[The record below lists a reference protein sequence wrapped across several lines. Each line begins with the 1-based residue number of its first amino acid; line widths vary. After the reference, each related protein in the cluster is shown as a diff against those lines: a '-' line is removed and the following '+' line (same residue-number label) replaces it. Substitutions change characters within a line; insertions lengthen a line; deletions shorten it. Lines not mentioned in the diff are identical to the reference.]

1 MIDPPSSDRATWPIG
16 SRFRYEKAA
25 VLAHRVVIK
34 KRPKSIRFAVSRT
47 DTTEEEEEAD
57 RTSGAKSE
65 VTFGSLASAAVAVE
79 ITVADEGD
87 HEFA

>member
-1 MIDPPSSDRATWPIG
+1 MADWNLEADSDMRKR
-16 SRFRYEKAA
+16 RFWRIAA
-25 VLAHRVVIK
+25 ACLVVIK

-47 DTTEEEEEAD
+47 DTTEEEEKEDD

-65 VTFGSLASAAVAVE
+65 VTFGSFASVVVAVE
-79 ITVADEGD
+79 ITVADESD